1 MSSGAVA
8 TFADVVI
15 KNTQE
20 QASDGSSGRGINIQE
35 GAALTFTRGLVSSN
49 RDVGVA
55 LFDEETSGTF
65 EDVAIVDTQGQAS
78 DGSDGRGLSIQA
90 GATMSFNR
98 GLVSRNRYTGCLLL
112 TRVPLQPSKMW

>member
-55 LFDEETSGTF
+55 LFDE
-65 EDVAIVDTQGQAS
+65 DQWY
-78 DGSDGRGLSIQA
+78 L
-90 GATMSFNR
+90 
-98 GLVSRNRYTGCLLL
+98 
-112 TRVPLQPSKMW
+112 